1 MLLKDLQKMGFP
13 KNLATVYLALFEIG
27 EGKAGEIIKK
37 TGLHRNIVYGC
48 LEKLEEKTL
57 ITKVNLRGVAVY
69 KALHPDRILGE
80 LKDREQLVKNIVDEL
95 SHIRKPSTQEII
107 VHEGEESI
115 RESYFRVYSN
125 LTSKDEI
132 FLIGLSTS
140 WYDVMGE
147 KAVEKLKRMQREK
160 NIFLKGVGDKID
172 FNEAKFQS
180 DMSPLVEMRIVPGL
194 VARTNEMVI
203 FPDRLFISILVKPY
217 TIVEIINPE
226 IVKVYTQQFE
236 IFWNQEVKTYRG
248 WDQIKDMF
256 YTELLPMYKSG
267 VSEYCIGGGY
277 GESGNDNR
285 VEEFYVA
292 FNAARIQK
300 GGHMKILFYEQ
311 HREKALREM
320 QNSGDSDLKYSELKF
335 LPASH
340 YSPLQIMLVGGKTA
354 LIYWGETP
362 TATLYSRPKI
372 YESYKKQF
380 DLLWRQEVQTYS
392 GWQEIEELFLQNLLE
407 NVEEGDYEYVIG
419 AGYGDEKTG
428 DLVSNLFLKHNGFLM
443 RKGVSKRVLFYE
455 QYRDHFEKETR
466 SLNPDLYDKHIKVR
480 YLPKEYYFSLETHI
494 FKDRATITYFGENPV
509 ATFYK
514 NPNIIA
520 GFKRQFDFLW
530 TISKE

>member
-27 EGKAGEIIKK
+27 EGKAGEIIRK

-57 ITKVNLRGVAVY
+57 ITKVEFRGVAIY
-69 KALHPDRILGE
+69 KTLHPDRILNE

-95 SHIRKPSTQEII
+95 SRIRRPTTQEVII
-107 VHEGEESI
+107 HEGEESI

-125 LTSKDEI
+125 LISKDEI
-132 FLIGLSTS
+132 CLIGLSTS

-160 NIFLKGVGDKID
+160 NIRLKGVGDKID

-180 DMSPLVEMRIVPGL
+180 DMFPLVEMRVVPGL
-194 VARTNEMVI
+194 EARTNEMVI
-203 FPDRLFISILVKPY
+203 FSDRLFISILVKPY
-217 TIVEIINPE
+217 TVVEIINPE
-226 IVKVYTQQFE
+226 IVKVYKQQFE

-248 WDQIKDMF
+248 WDQIQDMF
-256 YTELLPMYKSG
+256 YSELLPMYRPN

-277 GESGNDNR
+277 GEGGDDSR
-285 VEEFYVA
+285 VEEFYIA
-292 FNAARIQK
+292 FNTARIQK
-300 GGHMKILFYEQ
+300 GGHMKVLFYEQ
-311 HREKALREM
+311 HREKAIREM
-320 QNSGDSDLKYSELKF
+320 QRSGDAELRYTELKF
-335 LPASH
+335 LPAAH

-362 TATLYSRPKI
+362 TATLYSRPAI

-380 DLLWRQEVQTYS
+380 DLLWKQEVQTYS
-392 GWQEIEELFLQNLLE
+392 GWQEINELFLQYLTE
-407 NVEEGDYEYVIG
+407 TVEKGDVECVIG

-428 DLVSNLFLKHNGFLM
+428 DLVSRLFLRHNGSLM
-443 RKGVSKRVLFYE
+443 KKGVFKRALFYE
-455 QYRDHFEKETR
+455 QHRDHFENETR
-466 SLNPDLYDKHIKVR
+466 ALNPERYDKYIKVR
-480 YLPKEYYFSLETHI
+480 YLPKEFYFSLETHI
-494 FKDRATITYFGENPV
+494 FKNKATITYFGENPV
-509 ATFYK
+509 STLYQ

-520 GFKRQFDFLW
+520 GFQRQFDFLW
-530 TISKE
+530 SISKE